1 MSEDLDRLAR
11 QIEEEARKLTSG
23 SLDQE
28 ATAEVATELS
38 RLAGEAASIVDG
50 FARAS
55 KPIPAAPGQGRL
67 AVDSAASDS
76 V

>member
-11 QIEEEARKLTSG
+11 QIEDEAQKLSSG
-23 SLDQE
+23 SLGQE
-28 ATAEVATELS
+28 ETATVATELA

-67 AVDSAASDS
+67 EVESASSDP

>member
-1 MSEDLDRLAR
+1 MSDDLDRLAR
-11 QIEEEARKLTSG
+11 QIEEEAQKLSSG

-28 ATAEVATELS
+28 GTSQVAAELA

-50 FARAS
+50 FARSS
-55 KPIPAAPGQGRL
+55 KPIPASPGQGRL
-67 AVDSAASDS
+67 EVESASTDS